1 MAYSHEEPDTMRREE
16 KEITDRAELHRILR
30 EARICRLALSD
41 GDRPYLV
48 PLTFA
53 LDGDD
58 VVLHSARAGRKIDI
72 LRRNPVVCFEVEEG
86 VEIVPAGTACEFG
99 MQFRTVIGFGD
110 VEFVED
116 PAERGRL
123 LALFGPRYG
132 ASLAPLPDAQVERT
146 CVLRIRVRELT
157 GKRSPA

>member
-1 MAYSHEEPDTMRREE
+1 MRRREQ
-16 KEITDRAELHRILR
+16 EITDVAELRRILR
-30 EARICRLALSD
+30 DARVCRLAMVD

-58 VVLHSARAGRKIDI
+58 LVLHSAGAGRKLDL
-72 LRRNPVVCFEVEEG
+72 LRRNPAVCFEVEEG
-86 VEIVPAGTACEFG
+86 VELAPAATACDFT
-99 MQFRTVIGFGD
+99 MRYRTVIGAGQ

-116 PAERGRL
+116 PAERARL

-132 ASLAPLPDAQVERT
+132 APPGLPPDVEVRRT
-146 CVLRIRVRELT
+146 RVLRIRVRELT
-157 GKRSPA
+157 GKRSLD

>member
-1 MAYSHEEPDTMRREE
+1 MRRSE
-16 KEITDRAELHRILR
+16 KEITDRAELRRILR
-30 EARICRLALSD
+30 DARICRLAMSD

-58 VVLHSARAGRKIDI
+58 VILHSARVGRKIDT
-72 LRRNPVVCFEVEEG
+72 LRRNPAVCFEVEEG
-86 VEIVPAGTACEFG
+86 VELVPGRAACEFG
-99 MQFRTVIGFGD
+99 MRFRSVIGFGD

-116 PAERGRL
+116 PAERARL
-123 LALFGPRYG
+123 LALFGPRHG
-132 ASLAPLPDAQVERT
+132 APDGAVPDAEARRT

>member
-1 MAYSHEEPDTMRREE
+1 MRRSE
-16 KEITDRAELHRILR
+16 KEITDRAELRRILR
-30 EARICRLALSD
+30 DARICRLAMSD

-58 VVLHSARAGRKIDI
+58 VILHSARVGRK
-72 LRRNPVVCFEVEEG
+72 EG
-86 VEIVPAGTACEFG
+86 VELAPGRAACEFG
-99 MQFRTVIGFGD
+99 MRFRSVIGFGD

-116 PAERGRL
+116 PAERARL
-123 LALFGPRYG
+123 LALFGPRHG
-132 ASLAPLPDAQVERT
+132 APDGAVPDAEARRT

>member
-1 MAYSHEEPDTMRREE
+1 MRRSE
-16 KEITDRAELHRILR
+16 KEITDPAELRRILR
-30 EARICRLALSD
+30 DARVCRVAMSD
-41 GDRPYLV
+41 GGRPYLV

-58 VVLHSARAGRKIDI
+58 LVLHSAGAGRKIEA
-72 LRRNPVVCFEVEEG
+72 LRRNPSVCFEVEEG
-86 VEIVPAGTACEFG
+86 VEVLPAARACAFS
-99 MQFRTVIGFGD
+99 MRFRTVIGFGE

-116 PAERGRL
+116 RAERARL

-132 ASLAPLPDAQVERT
+132 APDGPPRDADVQRA
-146 CVLRIRVRELT
+146 CVLRVRVRELT

>member
-1 MAYSHEEPDTMRREE
+1 MRRSE
-16 KEITDRAELHRILR
+16 KEITDPAELRRIL
-30 EARICRLALSD
+30 EAARVCRLAMSD

-58 VVLHSARAGRKIDI
+58 LVLHSARAGRKIDL
-72 LRRNPVVCFEVEEG
+72 LRRNPAVCFEVEEG
-86 VEIVPAGTACEFG
+86 VELAPAATACEFG
-99 MQFRTVIGFGD
+99 MRFRTVIGFGD

-116 PAERGRL
+116 RVERARL
-123 LALFGPRYG
+123 LALFGARYG
-132 ASLAPLPDAQVERT
+132 APDGSLLGADVERT
-146 CVLRIRVRELT
+146 CVLRIRVRELA

>member
-1 MAYSHEEPDTMRREE
+1 MRRRE
-16 KEITDRAELHRILR
+16 KEITDPAELRRIVR
-30 EARICRLALSD
+30 EARICRLAVAD

-58 VVLHSARAGRKIDI
+58 LVLHSARAGRKIEA
-72 LRRNPVVCFEVEEG
+72 LRRNPAVCFEVEEG
-86 VEIVPAGTACEFG
+86 VEVVPAATGCQFS
-99 MQFRTVIGFGD
+99 MRFRTVIGFGEA
-110 VEFVED
+110 EFVED
-116 PAERGRL
+116 QAERARL

-132 ASLAPLPDAQVERT
+132 ASPAPLPDTEIQRT

>member
-1 MAYSHEEPDTMRREE
+1 MRR
-16 KEITDRAELHRILR
+16 KDREITDRAELLRILE
-30 EARICRLALSD
+30 EARVCRLAMVD

-58 VVLHSARAGRKIDI
+58 LVVHSARSGRKLDA
-72 LRRNPVVCFEVEEG
+72 LRRNPAVCFEVEEG
-86 VEIVPAGTACEFG
+86 VEIVPGATACKTG
-99 MQFRTVIGFGD
+99 MAFRTVIGFG
-110 VEFVED
+110 EAELVED
-116 PAERGRL
+116 RAERARL

-132 ASLAPLPDAQVERT
+132 APDGALPEAEIQRT

-157 GKRSPA
+157 GKCSSA

>member
-1 MAYSHEEPDTMRREE
+1 MRRSE
-16 KEITDRAELHRILR
+16 KEITDVAELRRIL
-30 EARICRLALSD
+30 EAARVCRVALCD

-58 VVLHSARAGRKIDI
+58 LVLHSARHGRKLEI
-72 LRRNPVVCFEVEEG
+72 LRRNPAVCFEVEEG
-86 VEIVPAGTACEFG
+86 IEVAPAATACEFG
-99 MQFRTVIGFGD
+99 MRFRTVIGHGD
-110 VEFVED
+110 AQFIE
-116 PAERGRL
+116 ERDEKARL

-132 ASLAPLPDAQVERT
+132 AAADAPPEHEVERT

-157 GKRSPA
+157 GKSSGYDR

>member
-1 MAYSHEEPDTMRREE
+1 MRRREQ
-16 KEITDRAELHRILR
+16 EITDAAELRRILR
-30 EARICRLALSD
+30 DARVCRLAMVD

-58 VVLHSARAGRKIDI
+58 VVLHSAGAGRKLDL
-72 LRRNPVVCFEVEEG
+72 LRRNPAVCFEVEEG
-86 VEIVPAGTACEFG
+86 VELAPAATACDFT
-99 MQFRTVIGFGD
+99 MRYRTVIGVGE

-116 PAERGRL
+116 RAERARL

-132 ASLAPLPDAQVERT
+132 APPGPPPDAEVRRT
-146 CVLRIRVRELT
+146 WVLRLRVRELT
-157 GKRSPA
+157 GKRSLD